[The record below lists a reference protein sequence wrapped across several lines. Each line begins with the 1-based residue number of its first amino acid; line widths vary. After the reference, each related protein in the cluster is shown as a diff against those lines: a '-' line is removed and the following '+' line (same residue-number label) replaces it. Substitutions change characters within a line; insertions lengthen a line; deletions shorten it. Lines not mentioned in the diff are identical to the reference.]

1 MSDFQKPLER
11 CSLEKAPAVT
21 DPRYGTPPE
30 QRTIREHLEHGVI
43 TIDKPAGPTS
53 HEVVAWIRTMLEM
66 NKAAHTGTLDPKVT
80 GLLPVLLGTA
90 TKLAD
95 IFVGDKEYVC
105 VMRVH
110 GLVDESRLREVSAEF
125 VGEIYQRPPL
135 KSAVRRRIR
144 KRTVHYLEVMEIA
157 GKEVLLKV
165 GCEAG
170 TYIRM
175 LCHHLGLALGVGA
188 HMAELRRTKSFP
200 FTEETLTTLHDLKD
214 AYVFYEEEGD
224 ERMLRQL
231 IMPLEDAV
239 RHLRCIIAKD
249 SAVDALCH
257 GADLSAPGIARIE
270 EGINRG
276 DSVIVYTAK
285 GEAVSLGEAVLN
297 SQEMLRAEKGICV
310 ETRKVLMKPGTY
322 PKGWRSKAEVAE
334 R

>member
-1 MSDFQKPLER
+1 MSEFRKPFER
-11 CSLEKAPAVT
+11 CSLEKAPAIT
-21 DPRYGTPPE
+21 DPRYGIPPE
-30 QRTIREHLEHGVI
+30 QRPIREHLEHGVV

-53 HEVVAWIRTMLEM
+53 HEVVAWIRVMLEL

-80 GLLPVLLGTA
+80 GVLPVLLGTA
-90 TKLAD
+90 TKLAE

-110 GLVDESRLREVSAEF
+110 RPVDESRLRAVSAEF

-157 GKEVLLKV
+157 GKEVLVTV

-200 FTEETLTTLHDLKD
+200 FSEERLTTLHDLKD
-214 AYVFYEEEGD
+214 AYVFYQAGD
-224 ERMLRQL
+224 ERLLRQL

-239 RHLRCIIAKD
+239 RHLRCIMVKD
-249 SAVDALCH
+249 SAVDALAH
-257 GADLSAPGIARIE
+257 GADLSAPGIARLE

-276 DSVIVYTAK
+276 DSVIVYTLK

-297 SQEMLRAEKGICV
+297 SREMLKAEKGICV

>member
-1 MSDFQKPLER
+1 MSEFSKPLER

-30 QRTIREHLEHGVI
+30 KRPIREHLEHGVV

-53 HEVVAWIRTMLEM
+53 HEVVAWIRAMLEM
-66 NKAAHTGTLDPKVT
+66 SKAAHTGTLDPKVT
-80 GLLPVLLGTA
+80 GVLPVLLGTA
-90 TKLAD
+90 TKLAE

-110 GLVDESRLREVSAEF
+110 RPVGESRLREVSAEF

-144 KRTVHYLEVMEIA
+144 KRTVQYLEVMEIA
-157 GKEVLLKV
+157 DKEVLLKV

-200 FTEETLTTLHDLKD
+200 FTEGRMTTLHDLKD
-214 AYVFYEEEGD
+214 AYVFYTEGD
-224 ERMLRQL
+224 ERLLRQL

-239 RHLRCIIAKD
+239 RHLHCVITKD

-276 DSVIVYTAK
+276 DSVIIYTAK

-297 SQEMLRAEKGICV
+297 SLEMFRAEKGICV